1 VGILKA
7 LPPSELFMVKRKSFS
22 EMDCPIAQCL
32 EVAGEWWS
40 PLILRNVLIGEMT
53 KFDQIQRDL
62 SIAPNVLAY
71 RLATLVE
78 GGLLERNQYSTRPP
92 RFEYVATEAGKDFK
106 TVLDAMYSWGSKW
119 TNAPK

>member
-32 EVAGEWWS
+32 EVVGEWWS
-40 PLILRNVLIGEMT
+40 PLILRNVVIGEMT
-53 KFDQIQRDL
+53 KFDEIQRDL
-62 SIAPNVLAY
+62 SIAPNVLAD

-92 RFEYVATEAGKDFK
+92 RFEYVATEAGKDFE

-119 TNAPK
+119 TNTPK

>member
-1 VGILKA
+1 
-7 LPPSELFMVKRKSFS
+7 MVKRKSFS

-32 EVAGEWWS
+32 EVVGEWWS

-62 SIAPNVLAY
+62 SIAPNVLAD

>member
-1 VGILKA
+1 MGILKA

-32 EVAGEWWS
+32 EVVGEWWS
-40 PLILRNVLIGEMT
+40 PLILRNVVIGEMT
-53 KFDQIQRDL
+53 KFDEIQRDL
-62 SIAPNVLAY
+62 SIAPNVLAD

-119 TNAPK
+119 TNTPK